1 MVRLI
6 KYKTVHKT
14 KTPTKKKKKVIT
26 ERKRGQKLEHHL
38 FFTVLYWRPVVHVCC
53 DHRPWLNPA
62 CVCVC
67 KCVCVYVCKC
77 NRTLQVCTN
86 SAGLKQERWHFWVT
100 TGEIRLQTVLSVPVL
115 CASRPSLVDPVQ
127 SSRCAHTALSN
138 TPLTPPPLLPL
149 PSVSKELC
157 LVWAVGL
164 NEEMPSLQMALQ
176 RFGSDLF
183 ATACKLHLH
192 VLTT

>member
-1 MVRLI
+1 MGGGN
-6 KYKTVHKT
+6 
-14 KTPTKKKKKVIT
+14 VIT
-26 ERKRGQKLEHHL
+26 ERKWGQKLKYHL

-62 CVCVC
+62 VCECECESV
-67 KCVCVYVCKC
+67 C
-77 NRTLQVCTN
+77 NRALQVCTN

-115 CASRPSLVDPVQ
+115 CASQLSLGRWIQ
-127 SSRCAHTALSN
+127 SSHQGVPTLCWAIHRWPPSSLPPSPRLQRALSGLSCGTKWRN
-138 TPLTPPPLLPL
+138 TQ
-149 PSVSKELC
+149 
-157 LVWAVGL
+157 
-164 NEEMPSLQMALQ
+164 SLQMALQ

-183 ATACKLHLH
+183 ATACKLHLRFK